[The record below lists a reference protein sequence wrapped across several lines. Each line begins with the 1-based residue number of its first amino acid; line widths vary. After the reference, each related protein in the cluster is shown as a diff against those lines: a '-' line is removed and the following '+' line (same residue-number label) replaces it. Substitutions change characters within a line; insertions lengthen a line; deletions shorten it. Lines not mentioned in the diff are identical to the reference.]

1 MYIRATLA
9 ICTLSFQAH
18 VPVPISAQAPVTNVS
33 EAMQLLRTDQE
44 SLISGLTH
52 SKLNVNF
59 AGGNAPGM
67 TLLHYAAMV
76 SMGEGME
83 KLYVCS
89 CTCLCVF
96 VYM

>member
-1 MYIRATLA
+1 M
-9 ICTLSFQAH
+9 
-18 VPVPISAQAPVTNVS
+18 TNVS

-76 SMGEGME
+76 SMGESCMCVVVCVV
-83 KLYVCS
+83 YVYKIVIQCV
-89 CTCLCVF
+89 CTC
-96 VYM
+96 VYSMPVLVSKA

>member
-1 MYIRATLA
+1 M
-9 ICTLSFQAH
+9 
-18 VPVPISAQAPVTNVS
+18 TNVS

-76 SMGEGME
+76 SMGER
-83 KLYVCS
+83 LYVCG
-89 CTCLCVF
+89 CVCC
-96 VYM
+96 VCV